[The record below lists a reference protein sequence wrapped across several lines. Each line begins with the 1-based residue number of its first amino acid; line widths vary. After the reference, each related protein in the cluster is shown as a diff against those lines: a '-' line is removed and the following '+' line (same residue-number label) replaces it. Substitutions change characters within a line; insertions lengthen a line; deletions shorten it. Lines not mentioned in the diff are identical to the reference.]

1 MSDDATTTSPPAS
14 TIHTDAESRSCFAGV
29 DMTTEKDSTTLDMT
43 DMTNTSAIN
52 GTTITFSGLSYEVTL
67 PNGTKKRLLSDV
79 DGAFSPGKLT
89 ALMGPSGSG
98 KSTLLDVLSGRK
110 NQGTVTGSVLYNGEK
125 VEPEILKRMTGYV
138 EQFDTL
144 VVELTVYQ
152 MLMYTAELK
161 LGGSLEDKE
170 AKVDSVIKE
179 LSLTSCR
186 DTVIGSNMDRGVSGG
201 EAN

>member
-1 MSDDATTTSPPAS
+1 
-14 TIHTDAESRSCFAGV
+14 
-29 DMTTEKDSTTLDMT
+29 MTTEKDSTTLDMT

-67 PNGTKKRLLSDV
+67 PDGTKKRLLSDV